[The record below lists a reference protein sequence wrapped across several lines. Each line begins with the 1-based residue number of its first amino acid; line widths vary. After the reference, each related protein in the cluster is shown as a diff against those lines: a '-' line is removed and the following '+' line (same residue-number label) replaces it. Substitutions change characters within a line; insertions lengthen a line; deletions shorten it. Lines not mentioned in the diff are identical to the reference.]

1 MKCKEERYFVLP
13 FAELVDRLSV
23 DQIKEVLFDEGV
35 SDIRSEITDICNDLD
50 QIITNHNLSLS
61 SQIIR
66 VIIALSQ
73 LNVHIWNLKDQMN
86 DDVSRYDE
94 LLKRAH
100 QLNGIR
106 NQLKNALLEMTADG
120 DAAKLRSNIDIDGLE
135 GWVIKL

>member
-73 LNVHIWNLKDQMN
+73 LNVHIWNLKDRMN